1 MKPEEIVKALE
12 IELNSTKDTVT
23 HHERQRNYTAANNWY
38 HYQTG
43 IEKAIWVVT
52 HLGKYAKAKK
62 SK

>member
-1 MKPEEIVKALE
+1 MKTDDIEKALE
-12 IELNSTKDTVT
+12 IELTSIKDTVA

-52 HLGKYAKAKK
+52 HLSKYTKAKK